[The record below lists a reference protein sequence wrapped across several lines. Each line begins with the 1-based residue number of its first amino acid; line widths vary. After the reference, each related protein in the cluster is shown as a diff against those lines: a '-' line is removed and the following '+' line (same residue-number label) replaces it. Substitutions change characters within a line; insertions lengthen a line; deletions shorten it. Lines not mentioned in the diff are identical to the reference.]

1 MKRILVLV
9 IAILTTLCA
18 AGETLDLDQYG
29 GYTGQAVENSAEII
43 QDIMDANVIRDI
55 IAENGGIRQDVF
67 IPQGESMTFYR
78 GEVAAIVDG
87 IEVRQII
94 EASDTQIYLAEGTAY
109 MIENGSIF
117 TMPVENLP
125 VTVSALDDFVFVY
138 DETERVLGIREWEK
152 GEVVLARAED
162 MWLEYF
168 LDGEY
173 FICAIKTY
181 EGEEAPECT
190 GYITVEAVPQPEVP
204 SFIIREAMK

>member
-29 GYTGQAVENSAEII
+29 GYTGQTVENSAEII

-94 EASDTQIYLAEGTAY
+94 EASATQIYLAEGTAY